1 MLMKEDLAQL
11 VIESVKTQTRRP
23 IKAGE
28 RLIEL
33 DGVKTVMSADGK
45 RIKYQVGR
53 EYSLQY
59 GRGLPTRLFRDNDAH
74 LLPLAEYLKWQGVK
88 GDYNGVSADVLS
100 VNEYIPLKIKLL
112 DVWAEDV
119 RTITRPESEA
129 EGFSCAEE
137 FLVTWCDFY
146 AKRIDAKWWSEH
158 KLVEWY
164 STIMFA
170 NGHYIS
176 HEFEVPGAQVANFS
190 AWLIK
195 NSADNLYQAW
205 ALEFEVVKP

>member
-59 GRGLPTRLFRDNDAH
+59 GRGLPTRLWHENENDGLMSWDFYQDGLAQH
-74 LLPLAEYLKWQGVK
+74 GKEFLEIAKLMHWHPLR
-88 GDYNGVSADVLS
+88 
-100 VNEYIPLKIKLL
+100 IKLL

>member
-59 GRGLPTRLFRDNDAH
+59 GRGLPTRLWHENENDGLMSWDFYQDGLAQH
-74 LLPLAEYLKWQGVK
+74 GKEFLEIAKLMHWHPLR
-88 GDYNGVSADVLS
+88 
-100 VNEYIPLKIKLL
+100 IKLL

-119 RTITRPESEA
+119 REISYEDSKF
-129 EGFSCAEE
+129 EGFSGADE
-137 FLVTWCDFY
+137 FLVTW
-146 AKRIDAKWWSEH
+146 
-158 KLVEWY
+158 
-164 STIMFA
+164 
-170 NGHYIS
+170 
-176 HEFEVPGAQVANFS
+176 ANFYDATLKAS
-190 AWLIK
+190 WEENYRAVLWIGNGGEGFASDIINFDDWLIT
-195 NSADNLYQAW
+195 NRPDGLYQAW
-205 ALEFEVVKP
+205 ALKFEVVKP